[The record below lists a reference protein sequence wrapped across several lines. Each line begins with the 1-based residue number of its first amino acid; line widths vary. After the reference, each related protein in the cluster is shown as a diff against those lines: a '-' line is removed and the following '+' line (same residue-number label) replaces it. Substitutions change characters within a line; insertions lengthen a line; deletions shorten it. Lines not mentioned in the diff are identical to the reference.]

1 MSKSLEQLKWGVHD
15 SLGSLE
21 WGAGF
26 PREFRMGVQ
35 DSLGN
40 LEWGAGF
47 PREFR
52 MGCRIPYD
60 SRDSIFPKGMSN
72 FLGNF
77 YSGMLNSL

>member
-1 MSKSLEQLKWGVHD
+1 MMHAKE
-15 SLGSLE
+15 LGAIE
-21 WGAGF
+21 MGGAGF

-47 PREFR
+47 SREFR

-60 SRDSIFPKGMSN
+60 SRDSIFPKGMPN

-77 YSGMLNSL
+77 YSGMPNSLKALHG